1 MAIKTKR
8 LRLAVRAG
16 TARHESTVDIVAR
29 FLTIMVLSA
38 ALTFVVGAALLSR
51 S

>member
-1 MAIKTKR
+1 MTTETHRHRPAT
-8 LRLAVRAG
+8 RAG

-29 FLTIMVLSA
+29 FLTIMMLSA
-38 ALTFVVGAALLSR
+38 ALTFVAGAALLSR